1 MTCWGHFH
9 EPSPR
14 GYAVISNI
22 KQQTKDLAAELKR
35 VDWPSK
41 QKVLSSTW
49 AVLIVSALSGGFL
62 YAADWL
68 ISMAMRLILPH

>member
-1 MTCWGHFH
+1 M
-9 EPSPR
+9 
-14 GYAVISNI
+14 ISTI

-41 QKVLSSTW
+41 QKVLSATW
-49 AVLIVSALSGGFL
+49 AVLVVSALSGTYLF
-62 YAADWL
+62 AADWL

>member
-1 MTCWGHFH
+1 MIG
-9 EPSPR
+9 
-14 GYAVISNI
+14 AI
-22 KQQTKDLAAELKR
+22 KQQVKDLFAELDR

-41 QKVLSSTW
+41 QKVMSATW